1 MKMTEVWEPLAKAW
15 LHCRGTKKKE
25 ARKVAKKGSIRD
37 YQSVFPGPTPSA
49 STENKLEMQRLRPHP
64 NPAESETLGLGQ

>member
-25 ARKVAKKGSIRD
+25 ARKVAKKGSLQAKKRRILN
-37 YQSVFPGPTPSA
+37 GT
-49 STENKLEMQRLRPHP
+49 T
-64 NPAESETLGLGQ
+64 